1 MQARV
6 LVVDDDL
13 ASRGL
18 MEQILAE
25 DGLVV
30 TACGDGAEAMRLL
43 EEERARGGDGFD
55 AVVSDIRMV
64 EADGLE
70 VLDWVRKNAVETPV
84 LLVTAFGN
92 VDGAV
97 DAIKRGA
104 YDYISKPYDVAAIKL
119 VVDRALRH
127 RGLAAEN
134 RRLKRQIREK
144 YSLQNVIGRSEAML
158 QVYKTAA
165 RVALTDATVL
175 VVGDSGTGKELV
187 ARAIHTASA
196 RSAGPFIVVDCGAI
210 AEGVLESELFGH
222 ARGSFTGA
230 TGARRGLFEEA
241 SGGTLFLDEIN
252 NIGARVQSQLLRVL
266 QEHEV
271 RRLGESTP
279 VHVDTRVVAATNRD
293 LTEAVKAGAFRED
306 LFYRLNVVTIRLPAL
321 RERREDIPLL
331 AEHFAAR
338 HAGSRGA
345 TITTDA
351 REALC
356 AYDWPGNV
364 RELENAIAR
373 ALALNPGGTILPE
386 DLPDAVR
393 AKLSPRQPRSA
404 TPAQSLLAAQSFPP
418 HSLQPG
424 QSQPGQSSQGQ
435 GPQPAPA
442 ADSLVADR
450 PTLDELNRRYA
461 ERTLRE
467 IGGNKTRAA
476 EVLGI
481 DRKTLSR
488 LLGKD
493 E

>member
-1 MQARV
+1 MTESARI

-18 MEQILAE
+18 MEQVIAE
-25 DGLVV
+25 DGHQVV
-30 TACGDGAEAMRLL
+30 TCGDGAEAIRLL
-43 EEERARGGDGFD
+43 AQEPDAWD
-55 AVVSDIRMV
+55 AVISDIRMV

-127 RGLAAEN
+127 RRLAAEN
-134 RRLKRQIREK
+134 RRLKREIREK
-144 YSLQNVIGRSEAML
+144 YSLQNVIGRSEGML

-175 VVGDSGTGKELV
+175 VAGESGTGKELV
-187 ARAIHTASA
+187 ARAIHSASA
-196 RSAGPFIVVDCGAI
+196 RSAGPFIAVDCSAI

-230 TGARRGLFEEA
+230 TVARRGLFEEA
-241 SGGTLFLDEIN
+241 SGSTLFLDEIGD
-252 NIGARVQSQLLRVL
+252 IGVRIQAQLLRVL
-266 QEHEV
+266 QEHEI
-271 RRLGESTP
+271 RRVGESQA
-279 VHVDTRVVAATNRD
+279 VKVDTRVVVATNKD
-293 LTEAVKAGAFRED
+293 LAELVRAQKFRED
-306 LFYRLNVVTIRLPAL
+306 LYYRLNVVTIRLPPL
-321 RERREDIPLL
+321 RDRREDIPLL

-338 HAGSRGA
+338 HAGARGA
-345 TITTDA
+345 NLTTDA
-351 REALC
+351 REALL

-364 RELENAIAR
+364 RELDNAIAR

-386 DLPDAVR
+386 DLPDALR
-393 AKLSPRQPRSA
+393 ARL
-404 TPAQSLLAAQSFPP
+404 PARAAARAS
-418 HSLQPG
+418 
-424 QSQPGQSSQGQ
+424 
-435 GPQPAPA
+435 QPAPVPAPAQPPA
-442 ADSLVADR
+442 AEPLIADH

-461 ERTLRE
+461 ERILRE
-467 IGGNKTRAA
+467 QAGNKTRAA

-488 LLGKD
+488 LLGK
-493 E
+493 EESFS

>member
-1 MQARV
+1 MTVARI

-18 MEQILAE
+18 MEQVIAE
-25 DGLVV
+25 DGHQVV
-30 TACGDGAEAMRLL
+30 TCGDGAEAIRLL
-43 EEERARGGDGFD
+43 AQEPDAWD

-127 RGLAAEN
+127 RRLAAEN
-134 RRLKRQIREK
+134 RRLKREIREK
-144 YSLQNVIGRSEAML
+144 YSLQNVIGRSEGML

-175 VVGDSGTGKELV
+175 VAGESGTGKELV

-196 RSAGPFIVVDCGAI
+196 RSAGPFIAVDCSAI

-241 SGGTLFLDEIN
+241 SGGTLFLDEIGD
-252 NIGARVQSQLLRVL
+252 IGPRIQAQLLRVL
-266 QEHEV
+266 QEHEI
-271 RRLGESTP
+271 RRVGESQA
-279 VHVDTRVVAATNRD
+279 VRVDARVVVATNKD
-293 LTEAVKAGAFRED
+293 LSELVRAQKFRED
-306 LFYRLNVVTIRLPAL
+306 LYYRLNVVTIRLPPL
-321 RERREDIPLL
+321 RDRREDIALL

-338 HAGSRGA
+338 HAGARGA
-345 TITTDA
+345 TLTTDA
-351 REALC
+351 RDALV

-364 RELENAIAR
+364 RELDNAVAR

-393 AKLSPRQPRSA
+393 AKFPGRTGSRAQPSPS
-404 TPAQSLLAAQSFPP
+404 P
-418 HSLQPG
+418 HS
-424 QSQPGQSSQGQ
+424 SQPPGAAHS
-435 GPQPAPA
+435 PQPPA
-442 ADSLVADR
+442 VDSLVADH
-450 PTLDELNRRYA
+450 PTLEELNRRYA
-461 ERTLRE
+461 ERILRE
-467 IGGNKTRAA
+467 QSGNKTRAA

-488 LLGKD
+488 LLDKD
-493 E
+493 ESFS

>member
-1 MQARV
+1 MTAPRI

-18 MEQILAE
+18 MEQVLAE
-25 DGLVV
+25 DGHQVV
-30 TACGDGAEAMRLL
+30 TCGDGAEAIRILAQ
-43 EEERARGGDGFD
+43 EPDAWD

-97 DAIKRGA
+97 DAIRRGA
-104 YDYISKPYDVAAIKL
+104 YDYISKPYEIAAIKL

-127 RGLAAEN
+127 RRLAAEN
-134 RRLKRQIREK
+134 RRLKREIREK
-144 YSLQNVIGRSEAML
+144 YSLQNVIGRSEGML

-175 VVGDSGTGKELV
+175 VAGESGTGKELV

-196 RSAGPFIVVDCGAI
+196 RSAGPFVAVDCSAI

-241 SGGTLFLDEIN
+241 SGGTLFLDEIGD
-252 NIGARVQSQLLRVL
+252 IGARIQAQLLRVL
-266 QEHEV
+266 QEHEI
-271 RRLGESTP
+271 RRVGESQA
-279 VHVDTRVVAATNRD
+279 VRVDTRVVGATNKD
-293 LTEAVKAGAFRED
+293 LTELVRAQKFRED
-306 LFYRLNVVTIRLPAL
+306 LYYRLNVVTIRLPPL
-321 RERREDIPLL
+321 RDRREDIPLL
-331 AEHFAAR
+331 AEYFAAR
-338 HAGSRGA
+338 HAGARGA
-345 TITTDA
+345 TLTTDA
-351 REALC
+351 RDALL

-364 RELENAIAR
+364 RELDNAIAR

-393 AKLSPRQPRSA
+393 SKFSGRGASR
-404 TPAQSLLAAQSFPP
+404 TPASSLLVA
-418 HSLQPG
+418 
-424 QSQPGQSSQGQ
+424 
-435 GPQPAPA
+435 APA
-442 ADSLVADR
+442 QPPAVDPLAADH

-461 ERTLRE
+461 ERILRE
-467 IGGNKTRAA
+467 HAGNKTRAA

-488 LLGKD
+488 LLGRD